1 MFFFAYFIAVWTT
14 ILVVLLVR
22 YGLRSNNQVSINKI
36 HSQFVSFEN
45 EKIKFFKDAS

>member
-1 MFFFAYFIAVWTT
+1 MLFLAFFIAVWTT

-22 YGLRSNNQVSINKI
+22 YGLRSNNQVALNKI

-45 EKIKFFKDAS
+45 EKIRFFKDAS